1 MRVRQERN
9 NPMPLKSAQKKN
21 LRGQAHHLKPV
32 VTVADKGLSA
42 TVMAEIERALNDHE
56 LIKVKLKGDR
66 EARKTWA
73 ESIASQCRAE
83 LVQSIG
89 QIASFYRRHPEKPV
103 IDPGPGA

>member
-1 MRVRQERN
+1 
-9 NPMPLKSAQKKN
+9 MPLKTAQKMN
-21 LRGQAHHLKPV
+21 LRSQAHHLKPL
-32 VTVADKGLSA
+32 VTVADKGLSD

-66 EARKTWA
+66 EARKAWA
-73 ESIASQCRAE
+73 ERIASQCRAE

-89 QIASFYRRHPEKPV
+89 QVASFYRRHPEKPV